1 MVFETIKDN
10 SFSQLRWENV
20 DWIYTV
26 TWKRQKGPKNW
37 TKHMKQQFSIL
48 WAQGNKEWRSLKEKK
63 QIRRAPWLPSLTPS
77 ASFRSAAQRESIQNA
92 AGFLSWG
99 DRNETGKTKATW
111 VHRREKQRQ
120 RTLENC
126 RGIHL
131 NIQQSTDEHM
141 MRWNYPRPRRESL
154 EGLEWASLS
163 AHTRLGIVPATTS
176 QVRKPHNSQGTGQGT
191 PKSLASLMENNLPS
205 AKHSPGRR

>member
-1 MVFETIKDN
+1 MIAQLN
-10 SFSQLRWENV
+10 AFSEFQICSAERIYSERCRLSELR
-20 DWIYTV
+20 
-26 TWKRQKGPKNW
+26 RQKWN
-37 TKHMKQQFSIL
+37 S
-48 WAQGNKEWRSLKEKK
+48 
-63 QIRRAPWLPSLTPS
+63 
-77 ASFRSAAQRESIQNA
+77 
-92 AGFLSWG
+92 
-99 DRNETGKTKATW
+99 GKTKATW